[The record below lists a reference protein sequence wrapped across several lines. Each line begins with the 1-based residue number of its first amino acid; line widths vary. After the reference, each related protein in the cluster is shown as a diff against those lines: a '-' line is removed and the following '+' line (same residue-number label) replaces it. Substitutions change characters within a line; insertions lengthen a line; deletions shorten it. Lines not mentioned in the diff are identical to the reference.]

1 MVLMPLASTSELP
14 EALALAQTG
23 AFGALALL
31 GAPTADDMQLV
42 VDAVANTTPPLLV
55 ASDEEGGRV
64 QRLAALLGP
73 LPSAAE
79 LAGLTTAGIR
89 DVFEDYGNDLRSVG
103 VAMAL
108 APVVDVGGGP
118 GIGDRAFGADPDAVV
133 AGAVG
138 VIDGYRAAGVIPI
151 LKHFPGHG
159 SASQDTH
166 DGVATTPPLAELVS
180 RDLLPF
186 VDLADEDTVG
196 VMVGHLLVP
205 GLTEDVPASLSPEA
219 IDGLLRTE
227 LGFDGFVITD
237 ALGMGAIAQRWSQPD
252 AALLALQAGADMVI
266 VGDVS
271 SVAPTAD
278 RLLTALDEGALS
290 RERLESAVRRGL
302 DLRGLDHC
310 VLTEGR
316 P

>member
-1 MVLMPLASTSELP
+1 MVLMPLAPAADLP
-14 EALALAQTG
+14 EALTLARTG

-42 VDAVANTTPPLLV
+42 LDAVANTTPPLLV

-64 QRLAALLGP
+64 QRLSSLLGP
-73 LPSAAE
+73 IPAAAD
-79 LAGLTTAGIR
+79 LAGLSTAGIR
-89 DVFEDYGNDLRSVG
+89 ELFEDYGNDLRSVG
-103 VAMAL
+103 VTMAL

-118 GIGDRAFGADPDAVV
+118 GIGDRAFGEDPDAVV
-133 AGAVG
+133 VGAVG

-166 DGVATTPPLAELVS
+166 DGVATTPPLEELAG

-186 VDLADEDTVG
+186 VDLANQNVG

-205 GLTEDVPASLSPEA
+205 GLTEDIPTSLSAEA
-219 IDGLLRTE
+219 IDGLLRSE

-266 VGDVS
+266 LGDVAA
-271 SVAPTAD
+271 VAPTAA
-278 RLLTALDEGALS
+278 RLLSALDDGSLT
-290 RERLESAVRRGL
+290 RDRIESAVRRGL
-302 DLRGLDHC
+302 DVRGLDHC
-310 VLTEGR
+310 ALEGPR